1 MVIHSKP
8 RHLTVLLLY
17 PVIVTYNFFTHEE
30 LNSFQCARA
39 FQVEKNL
46 EVLVFEEKEKT
57 KNPRKSSWSKEENQ
71 KQTQPSYGVDVGI

>member
-8 RHLTVLLLY
+8 HNFKVLLLY
-17 PVIVTYNFFTHEE
+17 PVIVTCNLFTHEA

-39 FQVEKNL
+39 FQVERNL

-71 KQTQPSYGVDVGI
+71 KQTQPSYGVDAGI